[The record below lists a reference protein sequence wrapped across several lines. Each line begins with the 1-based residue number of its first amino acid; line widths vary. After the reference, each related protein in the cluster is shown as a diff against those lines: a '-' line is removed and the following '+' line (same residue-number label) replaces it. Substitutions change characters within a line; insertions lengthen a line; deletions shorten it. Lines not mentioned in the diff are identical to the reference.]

1 MLVENV
7 LAVEHRHRTGIPW
20 HAADNITLGDLGPRA
35 FGELRL
41 VRVCPLADIAERVDL
56 AEALEELEFDMD
68 DVGQAAAR
76 LQARTDRL
84 ILRGALAGIHEFDL
98 DARMRGV
105 EHVDLRLEIRQPRPQ
120 KQLDGIGSANCRRQ
134 GRYRNART
142 RNFQEVTTLHRPP
155 KRIEILRH

>member
-1 MLVENV
+1 MCGIGV
-7 LAVEHRHRTGIPW
+7 LADVGEGVE
-20 HAADNITLGDLGPRA
+20 
-35 FGELRL
+35 
-41 VRVCPLADIAERVDL
+41 L
-56 AEALEELEFDMD
+56 AEALEVLEFDLD

-84 ILRGALAGIHEFDL
+84 ILRVALAGIHEFDL

-105 EHVDLRLEIRQPRPQ
+105 EHVDLKLEIRHPRPQ
-120 KQLDGIGSANCRRQ
+120 KHLDGIGSANCRRQ

-155 KRIEILRH
+155 KRIENLRH

>member
-1 MLVENV
+1 
-7 LAVEHRHRTGIPW
+7 
-20 HAADNITLGDLGPRA
+20 
-35 FGELRL
+35 
-41 VRVCPLADIAERVDL
+41 
-56 AEALEELEFDMD
+56 
-68 DVGQAAAR
+68 
-76 LQARTDRL
+76 
-84 ILRGALAGIHEFDL
+84 
-98 DARMRGV
+98 MRGV